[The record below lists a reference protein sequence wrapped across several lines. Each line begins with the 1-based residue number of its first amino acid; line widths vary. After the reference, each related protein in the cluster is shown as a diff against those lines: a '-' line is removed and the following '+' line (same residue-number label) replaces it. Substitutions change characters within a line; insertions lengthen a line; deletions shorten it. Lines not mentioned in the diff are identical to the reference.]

1 MPRMPAILVLAALV
15 LAAGA
20 ARPKPPTRRA
30 TPPARW
36 DKTVAALFADDAFTL
51 LEGARPAD
59 FGRPAAPAAAATTG
73 GTGPTLEPGN
83 AAAGDFDRGD
93 MMKKLEAAEAALA
106 EILSGEKSFAAGGAR
121 AAQAADLV
129 AMMGR
134 TLFSGDPDFATDDA
148 YLKFAEDMMSAAK
161 QLKVLV
167 TKRDYA
173 GARACFAKVKKS
185 CDGCHEGFR

>member
-1 MPRMPAILVLAALV
+1 MPRMPVILVLAVAV

-20 ARPKPPTRRA
+20 ARPKPPVRRA

-59 FGRPAAPAAAATTG
+59 FGRAAAPAAAA
-73 GTGPTLEPGN
+73 GTAPPADPDE
-83 AAAGDFDRGD
+83 AAADGDFDRRD
-93 MMKKLEAAEAALA
+93 MMKKLKAAEDSLA
-106 EILSGEKSFAAGGAR
+106 EILSGEKTFETGSGRAG
-121 AAQAADLV
+121 QAADLV

-134 TLFSGDPDFATDDA
+134 TLFSGDPDFGDDDD

-161 QLKVLV
+161 QLKILV

-173 GARACFAKVKKS
+173 GARACFDKVKKS
-185 CDGCHEGFR
+185 CDGCHEGYR

>member
-1 MPRMPAILVLAALV
+1 MQRTPTLLVLAVAV
-15 LAAGA
+15 VAAGA
-20 ARPKPPTRRA
+20 ARPKPPVRRA

-59 FGRPAAPAAAATTG
+59 FGRPAPAPGAAGAGTETAAESRD
-73 GTGPTLEPGN
+73 PV
-83 AAAGDFDRGD
+83 ASGDFDRSD
-93 MMKKLEAAEAALA
+93 MMKKLKAAEEALA
-106 EILSGEKSFAAGGAR
+106 EILSGEKTFETGGAR
-121 AAQAADLV
+121 AGQAADLV

-134 TLFSGDPDFATDDA
+134 TLFSGDPDFGTEDD

-161 QLKVLV
+161 QLKILV

-173 GARACFAKVKKS
+173 GARGCFDKVKKS
-185 CDGCHEGFR
+185 CDGCHEGYR

>member
-51 LEGARPAD
+51 LQGARPAD
-59 FGRPAAPAAAATTG
+59 FGRPATPAAPAATD
-73 GTGPTLEPGN
+73 GTGPPAEPS
-83 AAAGDFDRGD
+83 AAGDFDRGD

-106 EILSGEKSFAAGGAR
+106 EILSGEKTFAAGGAR

-134 TLFSGDPDFATDDA
+134 TLFSGDPDFGTDDA
-148 YLKFAEDMMSAAK
+148 YLKFAEDMMSAAR